1 MKKIVILKLI
11 VNFPVGVVIIAQ
23 LVWTLHKFVM
33 EFLTVS
39 IAVMKVSDAGKIF
52 AIRKTMNVRIFAGT
66 HPPESSVIV
75 QKIRILPATPAL
87 KIILVASGVLVPN
100 SAKV

>member
-1 MKKIVILKLI
+1 MKKIVKWKLI

-33 EFLTVS
+33 VFLTVL

-52 AIRKTMNVRIFAGT
+52 AIRKTMNARIFAGI
-66 HPPESSVIV
+66 HPPEFSVIV
-75 QKIRILPATPAL
+75 RKIPTLPAILAL
-87 KIILVASGVLVPN
+87 KIILVVSGVLVPN